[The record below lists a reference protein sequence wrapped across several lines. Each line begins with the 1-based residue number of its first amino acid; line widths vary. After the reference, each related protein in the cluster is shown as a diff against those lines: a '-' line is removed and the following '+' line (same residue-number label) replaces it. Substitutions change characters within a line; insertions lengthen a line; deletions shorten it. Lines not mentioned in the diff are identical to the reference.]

1 MCPVHFWQPC
11 DCRYARA
18 PRLALALLALGCM
31 PAAAPDVDPCAA
43 RIIELEGQRVLEI
56 SVACQGYSF
65 DECRPL
71 IDDIDKKYEPKI
83 LEQIRCGN
91 DR

>member
-1 MCPVHFWQPC
+1 MWCPVHGLGFAC
-11 DCRYARA
+11 SCRYAITA
-18 PRLALALLALGCM
+18 ALAIGCI
-31 PAAAPDVDPCAA
+31 PAAVPDVDPCAA
-43 RIIELEGQRVLEI
+43 RIIELEADRVLEI

-65 DECRPL
+65 DQCRPL